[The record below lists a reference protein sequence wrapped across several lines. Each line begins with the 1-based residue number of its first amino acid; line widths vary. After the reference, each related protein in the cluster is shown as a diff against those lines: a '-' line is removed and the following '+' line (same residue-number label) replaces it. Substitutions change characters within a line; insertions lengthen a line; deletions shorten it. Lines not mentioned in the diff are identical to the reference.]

1 MARLRTPQRTSI
13 VIAATLGLVLGAA
26 ACSSDDGTSTS
37 TEATGTPEAEPADTE
52 PTQAEEQPADDAGQQ
67 LSDMLPERI
76 REAGTITVANPLQNP
91 PYAFLEA
98 DGETLSGIAPDL
110 SEALEPMLGVE
121 FDWVDTPFPNLIPG
135 LEAGEF
141 DMIWGS
147 ITDNLEREEILDFVD
162 YHMDGALLLV
172 ESGNPREVDT
182 LEDSCGLSIGALS
195 GSFQIELLENQSATC
210 EEAGEEPIDVRVY
223 PDVPGGLTAVRS
235 GQAAAF
241 FAGVGAARYQA
252 EVAPDE
258 FDTAGPIYSA
268 SPFGAAFRKDDRELT
283 ETIQAGL
290 QQLVE
295 DGSYIEVLDRY
306 GMGLTALEA
315 DQILINGAEQ
325 LNQEILEVPD
335 SP

>member
-1 MARLRTPQRTSI
+1 MTRLTAPPL
-13 VIAATLGLVLGAA
+13 VATTAFALILGAT
-26 ACSSDDGTSTS
+26 ACSSDDGDATAPDDTDAVASDDEPDTS
-37 TEATGTPEAEPADTE
+37 EADTDG
-52 PTQAEEQPADDAGQQ
+52 AETAQS
-67 LSDMLPERI
+67 LHDMLPERI
-76 REAGTITVANPLQNP
+76 RESGQIVVSNPLQNP

-110 SEALEPMLGVE
+110 SRALEPILGVE
-121 FDWVDTPFPNLIPG
+121 FEWVDTPFPGLIPG

-147 ITDNLEREEILDFVD
+147 ITDTVEREEILDFVD

-172 ESGNPREVDT
+172 ESGNPREIDE
-182 LEDSCGLSIGALS
+182 LEGTCGLSIGALS
-195 GSFQIELLENQSATC
+195 GSFQIEMLEEQAAAC
-210 EEAGEEPIDVRVY
+210 EDAGEAAVDVRVY

-258 FDTAGPIYSA
+258 FDTAGPIYRA
-268 SPFGAAFRKDDRELT
+268 SPFGAAFNKDDRELT

-290 QQLVE
+290 IQLVD
-295 DGSYIEVLDRY
+295 DGAYLEVLERY
-306 GMGLTALEA
+306 GMGLTALDA

-325 LNQEILEVPD
+325 LNQEVLELTD